1 MSASLLL
8 IFAHPALEKSR
19 VNRRLLAGVSDLP
32 GVTVRDL
39 YELYPDFQIDVAE
52 EQAQLARHDIV
63 VLQHPFYW
71 YSAPALLKEWVDLVW
86 EYGYAYGPEGK
97 ALHGKALLN
106 AITTGGSA
114 DAYRPEGRNRF
125 TLRQLLAPFDQTAHL
140 CGMRYLAPFVVHRSM
155 FLQGADEIAPFQ
167 QCYRN
172 ALTALR
178 DGKLDWEV
186 AARAERLNDL
196 FGAPVEKAAEAA
208 RSTHAECTAES
219 EAAARE
225 GGPR

>member
-52 EQAQLARHDIV
+52 EQAQLSRHDIV

-71 YSAPALLKEWVDLVW
+71 YAAPALLKEWLDLVW
-86 EYGYAYGPEGK
+86 EYGYAYGPE
-97 ALHGKALLN
+97 GKALLN

-114 DAYRPEGRNRF
+114 DAYRSDGRNRF
-125 TLRQLLAPFDQTAHL
+125 SLRQFLAPFDQTAHL

-155 FLQGADEIAPFQ
+155 FLKGADEIAPFQ

-178 DGKLDWEV
+178 DGKLDWET

-196 FGAPVEKAAEAA
+196 FGAPVEKVEEAV
-208 RSTHAECTAES
+208 RGTHAESSAES
-219 EAAARE
+219 DAAARE